1 MWLKRKKSLV
11 SFYLF
16 YISYLN
22 IFGSFAIYLISIYVM
37 IVIQGSW
44 GKIDFFWGMS
54 IMFSNVNFSMC
65 FSACNTTG
73 NLYWNSSHLYNQTE
87 LDPHNIQNYEN
98 TTVFFIS
105 SFQYLIVAIAFS
117 KGKPFRQ
124 PCYKN
129 CKFGI
134 YCDFHLFLFF
144 FKNSVRRIEL
154 KLSFQSKVNLYN

>member
-1 MWLKRKKSLV
+1 MWLKRKKFLMP
-11 SFYLF
+11 FNLF

-22 IFGSFAIYLISIYVM
+22 IFGSFAICFISINVM
-37 IVIQGSW
+37 IVIQGNW
-44 GKIDFFWGMS
+44 GKIDFFWVMG
-54 IMFSNVNFSMC
+54 IVFSNVNFSMC
-65 FSACNTTG
+65 FSACNTTE

-87 LDPHNIQNYEN
+87 HDPHNIQNYEN

-129 CKFGI
+129 CKFDI

-144 FKNSVRRIEL
+144 FKIWCKKNRV
-154 KLSFQSKVNLYN
+154 KTVFSK